1 MARIINK
8 IINLKIKKR
17 KHRIIL
23 IRKINNNRIIIINK
37 INRQRSRNQWMTKS
51 LMLME
56 MIFSFRSSR
65 ELNKILRSNKRKRKR
80 KRLMKECLKSK
91 MIKWKILINLKW
103 WMINKSKIKIRIKMH
118 RNLRR
123 LSKNINL
130 MMKKQTSYR
139 AIWLLTILK
148 MQKCSIKKMKK
159 INKTKMER
167 AKNLLKMNKR

>member
-1 MARIINK
+1 MRQCLMKKWRRIVLIKMMIVKMKLTQRLTKLNKSGEMTIKIRTKIAIKKAILKVMGKTMARIINK

-17 KHRIIL
+17 KHSIIL

-65 ELNKILRSNKRKRKR
+65 ESNRILRSNKRKRKR

-91 MIKWKILINLKW
+91 MIK
-103 WMINKSKIKIRIKMH
+103 
-118 RNLRR
+118 
-123 LSKNINL
+123 
-130 MMKKQTSYR
+130 
-139 AIWLLTILK
+139 
-148 MQKCSIKKMKK
+148 
-159 INKTKMER
+159 
-167 AKNLLKMNKR
+167 

>member
-1 MARIINK
+1 MRQCLMKKWRRIVLIKMMIVKMKLTQRLTKLNKSGEMTIKIRTKIAIKIAILKVMGKTMARIINK

-23 IRKINNNRIIIINK
+23 IRKINNNRIIIIINK

-80 KRLMKECLKSK
+80 IRLMKECLKNK
-91 MIKWKILINLKW
+91 MIK
-103 WMINKSKIKIRIKMH
+103 
-118 RNLRR
+118 
-123 LSKNINL
+123 
-130 MMKKQTSYR
+130 
-139 AIWLLTILK
+139 
-148 MQKCSIKKMKK
+148 
-159 INKTKMER
+159 
-167 AKNLLKMNKR
+167 